1 MVAVVLETFVVL
13 KPVGT
18 AQPDG
23 VDVVNCALLYKL
35 VFKLQ
40 FVITLQSYK
49 VFAVKPVIMLL
60 VTLDVV
66 EDVQTEDVAGLY

>member
-1 MVAVVLETFVVL
+1 MVAVVLETFVEP

-49 VFAVKPVIMLL
+49 VFAVKPVIIRL
-60 VTLDVV
+60 VTFDVV
-66 EDVQTEDVAGLY
+66 EDIQTEEVDGLY